1 MSNLGQ
7 AITQKNTFSRQTSI
21 QQVIEASPATIW
33 NLLTDASQYP
43 NWNTTIIKLEGK
55 IAQGGKIKLTSTLDP
70 SRTFKLRV
78 KAFIPHQKLVWGDA
92 MGTRTYSLAA
102 QGNDTLF
109 SMEEK
114 IGGVLF
120 PLFASKIPSFD
131 ASFEQFAA
139 DLKQAAEAS

>member
-1 MSNLGQ
+1 MNNLGQ
-7 AITQKNTFSRQTSI
+7 ASTQKNTFSRETSI
-21 QQVIEASPATIW
+21 QQVIQASPATVW

-43 NWNTTIIKLEGK
+43 SWNTTIIKLEGK
-55 IAQGGKIKLTSTLDP
+55 IEQGGKIKLTSTLDP

-78 KAFIPHQKLVWGDA
+78 KEFIPNQKLVWGDV
-92 MGTRTYSLAA
+92 MGTRSYSLAA

-114 IGGVLF
+114 IGGLLF

-131 ASFEQFAA
+131 ASFEQFTA
-139 DLKQAAEAS
+139 DLKQAAEQ